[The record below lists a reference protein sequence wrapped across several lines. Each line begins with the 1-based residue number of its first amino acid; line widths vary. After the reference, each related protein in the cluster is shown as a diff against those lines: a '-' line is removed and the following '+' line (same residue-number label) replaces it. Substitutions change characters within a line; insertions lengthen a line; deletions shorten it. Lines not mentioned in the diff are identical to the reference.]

1 MIVTKTNKSWYFWN
15 NNYIEYESNG
25 DRNKNLSVKKYL
37 NEIKPY
43 LKDIIT
49 DFRKSGSWKIQLTI
63 AIDFISSENTN
74 KEQVMHSK
82 SDDIEV
88 MT

>member
-15 NNYIEYESNG
+15 NNYIGYESNG

-82 SDDIEV
+82 SDDIDV